1 METKTLYSLN
11 DEEYLAIESEEIF
24 DVLFSNDELAVGA
37 KYYEC
42 QFKPLTMLDCIDANK
57 ILDNASESAY
67 DLIIEEIERD
77 NQFDD
82 VSEEAKKELNEF
94 LEMWAT
100 KHLKLERFYIP
111 YGKSKEMFVI
121 EEDIDNYVNE

>member
-11 DEEYLAIESEEIF
+11 DKEYLASEPEEIF
-24 DVLFSNDELAVGA
+24 DVLFSNDELTVGA

-42 QFKPLTMLDCIDANK
+42 QFRSLNMLDCMDANLL
-57 ILDNASESAY
+57 LDNASNSAY
-67 DLIIEEIERD
+67 DLVREEIVFD

-94 LEMWAT
+94 LETWAG
-100 KHLKLERFYIP
+100 KYLKLGRFYISA
-111 YGKSKEMFVI
+111 GKSKELFVT
-121 EEDIDNYVNE
+121 EEDIDNYE